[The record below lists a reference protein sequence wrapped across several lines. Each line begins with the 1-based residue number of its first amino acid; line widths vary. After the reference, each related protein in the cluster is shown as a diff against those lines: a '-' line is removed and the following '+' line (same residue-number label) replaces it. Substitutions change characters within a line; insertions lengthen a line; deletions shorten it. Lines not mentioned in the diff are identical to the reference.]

1 MTNIKY
7 SKRFKLRNGERVDF
21 CPECDYHITDTV
33 NNSDSVYCP
42 KCGQQIQL
50 FKPALCP
57 KDCDFLKKHQYL
69 GKFFCLAYKDGE
81 KELKRDAE
89 LLRIARDIHDCCGFY
104 DGLKAGYQSAADRLD
119 TIPTAEKECD
129 KGHWIDI
136 TFDASMCSVCQ
147 TTQEYETKYC
157 PECGAKMDG
166 DNNVK

>member
-7 SKRFKLRNGERVDF
+7 SKRFKLRNGERIDF

-69 GKFFCLAYKDGE
+69 GKFFCLAHKNGE
-81 KELKRDAE
+81 KE
-89 LLRIARDIHDCCGFY
+89 IG
-104 DGLKAGYQSAADRLD
+104 GYVG
-119 TIPTAEKECD
+119 KED
-129 KGHWIDI
+129 NL
-136 TFDASMCSVCQ
+136 AQ
-147 TTQEYETKYC
+147 
-157 PECGAKMDG
+157 DG
-166 DNNVK
+166 DARVYGNARVCGNA

>member
-57 KDCDFLKKHQYL
+57 KDCDFLKKHL
-69 GKFFCLAYKDGE
+69 KKSGKYYKSYFE
-81 KELKRDAE
+81 
-89 LLRIARDIHDCCGFY
+89 
-104 DGLKAGYQSAADRLD
+104 
-119 TIPTAEKECD
+119 AEKHLKED
-129 KGHWIDI
+129 Y
-136 TFDASMCSVCQ
+136 
-147 TTQEYETKYC
+147 EYLTGE
-157 PECGAKMDG
+157 
-166 DNNVK
+166 

>member
-57 KDCDFLKKHQYL
+57 KDCDFLKKHQL
-69 GKFFCLAYKDGE
+69 KKSGKYYKSYFE
-81 KELKRDAE
+81 
-89 LLRIARDIHDCCGFY
+89 
-104 DGLKAGYQSAADRLD
+104 
-119 TIPTAEKECD
+119 AEKHLKED
-129 KGHWIDI
+129 Y
-136 TFDASMCSVCQ
+136 
-147 TTQEYETKYC
+147 EYLTGE
-157 PECGAKMDG
+157 
-166 DNNVK
+166 

>member
-69 GKFFCLAYKDGE
+69 GKFFCLAHK
-81 KELKRDAE
+81 
-89 LLRIARDIHDCCGFY
+89 
-104 DGLKAGYQSAADRLD
+104 YQADKFFECATNRVFKI
-119 TIPTAEKECD
+119 IPTIEGDKE
-129 KGHWIDI
+129 
-136 TFDASMCSVCQ
+136 
-147 TTQEYETKYC
+147 
-157 PECGAKMDG
+157 
-166 DNNVK
+166 

>member
-57 KDCDFLKKHQYL
+57 KDCDFLKKTSAFDFEVEANNRVEAEEKAKEYVDKYQAD
-69 GKFFCLAYKDGE
+69 KFFECATNRVFK
-81 KELKRDAE
+81 
-89 LLRIARDIHDCCGFY
+89 I
-104 DGLKAGYQSAADRLD
+104 
-119 TIPTAEKECD
+119 IPTIEGDKE
-129 KGHWIDI
+129 
-136 TFDASMCSVCQ
+136 
-147 TTQEYETKYC
+147 
-157 PECGAKMDG
+157 
-166 DNNVK
+166 

>member
-57 KDCDFLKKHQYL
+57 NILLGLLTGFYGVQKKPWQPEIGDVYFYVAVDEGRNKGVIHNETLFNKNNIKFLLLKKS
-69 GKFFCLAYKDGE
+69 GKYYKSYFE
-81 KELKRDAE
+81 
-89 LLRIARDIHDCCGFY
+89 
-104 DGLKAGYQSAADRLD
+104 
-119 TIPTAEKECD
+119 AEKHLKED
-129 KGHWIDI
+129 Y
-136 TFDASMCSVCQ
+136 
-147 TTQEYETKYC
+147 EYLTGE
-157 PECGAKMDG
+157 
-166 DNNVK
+166 

>member
-21 CPECDYHITDTV
+21 CP
-33 NNSDSVYCP
+33 
-42 KCGQQIQL
+42 
-50 FKPALCP
+50 
-57 KDCDFLKKHQYL
+57 
-69 GKFFCLAYKDGE
+69 
-81 KELKRDAE
+81 
-89 LLRIARDIHDCCGFY
+89 
-104 DGLKAGYQSAADRLD
+104 
-119 TIPTAEKECD
+119 ECD

>member
-69 GKFFCLAYKDGE
+69 GKFFVLPINIKRINSLNVLLIGY
-81 KELKRDAE
+81 LK
-89 LLRIARDIHDCCGFY
+89 LFP
-104 DGLKAGYQSAADRLD
+104 Q
-119 TIPTAEKECD
+119 
-129 KGHWIDI
+129 
-136 TFDASMCSVCQ
+136 
-147 TTQEYETKYC
+147 
-157 PECGAKMDG
+157 
-166 DNNVK
+166 

>member
-57 KDCDFLKKHQYL
+57 VSYTHLRAHETSHDLVCRLLLEKKNVPRFSQL
-69 GKFFCLAYKDGE
+69 SSTGKK
-81 KELKRDAE
+81 
-89 LLRIARDIHDCCGFY
+89 
-104 DGLKAGYQSAADRLD
+104 
-119 TIPTAEKECD
+119 
-129 KGHWIDI
+129 
-136 TFDASMCSVCQ
+136 
-147 TTQEYETKYC
+147 
-157 PECGAKMDG
+157 
-166 DNNVK
+166 